1 MHRSLS
7 RHSDPRRERT
17 ADPEGPA
24 ARFDYLSKACSEWP
38 DVLCFLAL
46 AAGSNV
52 EFDTLALL
60 QRLVAI
66 ALDVGIVNED
76 VFATLA
82 CNESEALLGI
92 EELHGTCSQLSLI
105 S

>member
-1 MHRSLS
+1 M
-7 RHSDPRRERT
+7 
-17 ADPEGPA
+17 
-24 ARFDYLSKACSEWP
+24 
-38 DVLCFLAL
+38 CFLAL
-46 AAGSNV
+46 TAGSNV

-60 QRLVAI
+60 QRLVAVT
-66 ALDVGIVNED
+66 LNVGVVNEN

-82 CNESEALLGI
+82 CYESEALLGI